1 MATVI
6 TKRRLPPTPCPAM
19 HLTAVSDSQSVPSHP
34 VCPPLAPVVSPP
46 LPIPVPPSVTTN
58 EPVPAR
64 LPLRT
69 ALTPGTSHDKPLLTV
84 PPRPPAVIT
93 ARRVPP
99 APWPVRHLTA
109 VSDSQ
114 SVPSHPE
121 CPSRPLA
128 VCLATPRPDP
138 CTVIDAEPVPP
149 PLARRTMLPTDT
161 SSDTAIVKLPPL
173 CPTVITAR
181 RVPRTP
187 CPAVH
192 LTAVSDSQSVP
203 SHPECPSRPR
213 AVAAASPSP
222 PPCIRRAAAP
232 STL

>member
-6 TKRRLPPTPCPAM
+6 TKRRLLPTPCPAM

-114 SVPSHPE
+114 SVPSHPV
-121 CPSRPLA
+121 CPARPL
-128 VCLATPRPDP
+128 VEYFTTPRPDP

-149 PLARRTMLPTDT
+149 LLARRIRLSPGTSTDHAPLP
-161 SSDTAIVKLPPL
+161 LPPR

-181 RVPRTP
+181 RVP
-187 CPAVH
+187 PATGPVRH